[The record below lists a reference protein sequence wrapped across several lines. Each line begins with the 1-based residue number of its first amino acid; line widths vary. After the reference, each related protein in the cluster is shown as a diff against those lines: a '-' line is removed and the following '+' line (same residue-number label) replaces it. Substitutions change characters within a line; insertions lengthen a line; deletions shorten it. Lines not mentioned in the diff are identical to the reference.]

1 MSFLGRK
8 NGRYSSCQFLLLS
21 THQIMKRENPSLK
34 GTLGNVRSRRRRR
47 RVKRSAFQ
55 THKSFLVKK
64 FCSEPEKKCQ
74 SETLLL

>member
-1 MSFLGRK
+1 
-8 NGRYSSCQFLLLS
+8 
-21 THQIMKRENPSLK
+21 MKRENPSLK

-64 FCSEPEKKCQ
+64 FCSEPEKKV
-74 SETLLL
+74 SVRDVAVIAIFIIGS